1 MPYKWSSIRS
11 RLNQLQKQ
19 NSNVTADLDKI
30 TQALSEN
37 NLKDVAKVREQ
48 TVKKYRDILREKAI
62 FIMKGPDDVSES
74 SMLHWIERNMDA
86 LTVLA
91 AEDYSLSMPNSE
103 IANIQK
109 KCQRSIELVQKFTG
123 HDFAVDQND
132 PEAEKK
138 FEEEMKQGLEQ
149 IQNDYYDTYYNDPTL
164 GGSVAEPE
172 QAEAIQEEIPTPV
185 INREQLN
192 IAYRAYH
199 TENLGFF
206 NSIKD
211 LVEYDVNKKVHY
223 NREANVLYSEDEDG
237 LMPAGEKKRYESRNK
252 QLIEEG
258 KHFAELKYR
267 KEHEGENITNEQI
280 NKVRNEAETHVKA
293 EISRCE
299 KEMKDARSA
308 QLLHTAKIGRS
319 LSRPFNDRWEQILKD
334 NQEELRKETF
344 ALLKGPKSLNAN
356 DMAQWSFETVHAR
369 TIFAVAFANGKS
381 VIDKETDAALK
392 ASVELGD
399 KFQRKC
405 DKVRISHSNAEI
417 SSLHFHFTDV
427 SRDNNFTVDDSIDMD
442 VFAEDGTILWDSEG
456 TVLKIGEAFKKSE
469 AEALFKQ
476 VKDNY
481 DLHQNDP
488 EMMPYKEKAIEN
500 DNSID
505 GVIASL
511 KKFRSDLKAT
521 DPFYVRNSGNF
532 RKLKDELSD
541 TIDALK
547 KFKEHPLDSRMA
559 SVKDTL
565 GKLQKAADAYTV
577 QKSNE
582 LGLNDRGSKRLG
594 ITKKL
599 NEFASKTITRDLSR
613 EWGAANRK
621 MLDAQ
626 VNTAKKMA
634 RDLLFGKTNMANKD
648 LGKAFADAVRTFK
661 KFPAGDVKDA
671 RNELAT
677 AIGCAVQA
685 TKNADESFLN
695 LEEFS
700 DIKNDMV
707 DLAKRGINQI
717 AKAKKASGITEPDYE
732 KMRDKQN
739 ATMKARED
747 DDLDDDLESECDDNM
762 EFFMDN

>member
-1 MPYKWSSIRS
+1 MPYNWKKIQKT
-11 RLNQLQKQ
+11 LNDLKRQ
-19 NSNVTADLDKI
+19 NNHVIQDMEEI
-30 TQALSEN
+30 TQAIREN
-37 NLKDVAKVREQ
+37 NPKAVAKVREQ
-48 TVKKYRDILREKAI
+48 KVKKYRDVVREKAHI
-62 FIMKGPDDVSES
+62 IMHGPEDTSEAS
-74 SMLHWIERNMDA
+74 ILRWIENNIDA
-86 LTVLA
+86 ITVLT
-91 AEDYSLSMPNSE
+91 AEDYSVSMPNSE
-103 IANIQK
+103 IAKIQER
-109 KCQRSIELVQKFTG
+109 CRSSLALAQKFTG

-132 PEAEKK
+132 PDAEKK

-199 TENLGFF
+199 TENLDFF

-211 LVEYDVNKKVHY
+211 LVRDDVDEKVYY

-237 LMPAGEKKRYESRNK
+237 LMPAGEKNRYESRNK

-267 KEHEGENITNEQI
+267 KAHEGENITNEQI
-280 NKVRNEAETHVKA
+280 NRARDDAEKHIKA
-293 EISRCE
+293 KISRCE

-308 QLLHTAKIGRS
+308 PLLHTAKVGRS

-334 NQEELRKETF
+334 NQEELKKETF

-369 TIFAVAFANGKS
+369 TIFAVAFDNGKT
-381 VIDKETDAALK
+381 VINKETDAALK
-392 ASVELGD
+392 ASVKLGD

-405 DKVRISHSNAEI
+405 DNVSIAHSNAEFV
-417 SSLHFHFTDV
+417 SSDFKFKDV
-427 SRDNNFTVDDSIDMD
+427 SRDQDFTVDDSIDMD

-456 TVLKIGEAFKKSE
+456 NISKNGEAFKKAE

-481 DLHQNDP
+481 TLHQNDP
-488 EMMPYKEKAIEN
+488 EMTPYKEKAMEN

-511 KKFRSDLKAT
+511 KDFRRDLKAT
-521 DPFYVRNSGNF
+521 DPFYVVNSGNF
-532 RKLKDELSD
+532 RTLKDKLSD
-541 TIDALK
+541 AIDALK

-577 QKSNE
+577 QKNNE

-677 AIGCAVQA
+677 AIGCAVQV

-700 DIKNDMV
+700 DIKDDMV

-717 AKAKKASGITEPDYE
+717 AKAKKASSITEPDYDKIRARE
-732 KMRDKQN
+732 KAK
-739 ATMKARED
+739 AEARED
-747 DDLDDDLESECDDNM
+747 DFDDDLESSYGDDVGICFEN
-762 EFFMDN
+762 